1 MCDIRVPHTFAS
13 TTVGDRSFSRY
24 LARHEN
30 VLSSKFRANLV
41 EMEENVALSIVYMCQ
56 IKVFAASMKNLALVL
71 AVGQYK
77 NLSTEVLKQIIVAG
91 WMWRLKEHIH
101 AYSEASAAHLAMIGN
116 KKAITRG
123 CEEGLILLPRES
135 REDRKWRSVA
145 CRERWGKRKRE
156 ETSVC
161 VCLPT

>member
-1 MCDIRVPHTFAS
+1 
-13 TTVGDRSFSRY
+13 
-24 LARHEN
+24 
-30 VLSSKFRANLV
+30 
-41 EMEENVALSIVYMCQ
+41 MEENVALSIVYMCQ

-135 REDRKWRSVA
+135 REDRKWRS
-145 CRERWGKRKRE
+145 GKCE
-156 ETSVC
+156 PVG
-161 VCLPT
+161 PTWNKLALGGLGWAGLDKASSPEVN